1 MKNKNKDKEYFDDL
15 KELYNENLDLID
27 EIKKLKNDLN
37 IKYHEIHDL
46 KHELSFKD
54 SMCVDYEKEI
64 VELKLKYVKNTK
76 NERKYNINDELY

>member
-1 MKNKNKDKEYFDDL
+1 MKNKTKEQLINELVNL
-15 KELYNENLDLID
+15 KHEYYNLED
-27 EIKKLKNDLN
+27 EIKDLKKDLN
-37 IKYHEIHDL
+37 IAYHDIHDL